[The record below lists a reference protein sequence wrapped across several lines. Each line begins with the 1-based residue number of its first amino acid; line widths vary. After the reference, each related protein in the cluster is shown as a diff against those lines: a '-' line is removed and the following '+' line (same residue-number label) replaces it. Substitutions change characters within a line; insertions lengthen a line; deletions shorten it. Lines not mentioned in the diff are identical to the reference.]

1 MGPRIYPLAPATW
14 GEGVELPVDNVV
26 QAPLFNDFAG
36 MAGMAHEEV
45 LLQPNPLS
53 GSWRVRLLG
62 ASIDD
67 QESAQGRVIGEI
79 DPYYRERFTD
89 MRRVDASLLMPKTSA
104 TVAWDE
110 AAGQFAVRVLLP
122 PPLLAVPRNDA
133 PDDTLTLPSG
143 EMLVVDT
150 SMGEYTREEIT
161 ARSPGQ
167 WLVALHHIGS
177 LVAIT
182 LGPKLLG
189 AIRGDEATQLISYM
203 QATHTDS
210 QVPQLYARAV
220 LLQGMA
226 ALDVAEPS
234 EDNPAY
240 PVQQLKVPDVRL
252 AKPWSLIEFPD
263 DTWGVSVE
271 RDHVADPG
279 DYLHPKHTARYVS
292 LAGIE
297 RPDSVAPTTEEFE
310 RVQVAKPQPQPV
322 SQPVPEPQ
330 HPEPVERTDSA
341 PEDAA
346 PEDSAPEDTA
356 PEDAA
361 PEDVVPEEA
370 VQEPAPESPSQTEAV
385 PEPEPD
391 DEPEIGFTPETELVP
406 EPEFVPQVDFS
417 QEFSVESLLAS
428 ASVPKLAP
436 EPELEPDHEP
446 ENQDDEEFFIDLDD
460 PNLSEVEKVR
470 LRRKQ
475 REREGGGRHRR

>member
-14 GEGVELPVDNVV
+14 GEGVELPVDNVI

-36 MAGMAHEEV
+36 MAGKAREEV

-62 ASIDD
+62 TSIDD

-89 MRRVDASLLMPKTSA
+89 MRRVDASLLMPKTTA
-104 TVAWDE
+104 TVAWDQ

-133 PDDTLTLPSG
+133 PDDTLTLPAG

-150 SMGEYTREEIT
+150 SMGEYTSEEIA

-189 AIRGDEATQLISYM
+189 AIRGDEAQQLISFM
-203 QATHTDS
+203 QAARTDS
-210 QVPQLYARAV
+210 QSPQLYARAV

-226 ALDVAEPS
+226 ALDVAAPS
-234 EDNPAY
+234 DDNPAY
-240 PVQQLKVPDVRL
+240 PVQQLKVPDTRL

-271 RDHVADPG
+271 RDHVADPS
-279 DYLHPKHTARYVS
+279 DYLRPKHTARYVS
-292 LAGIE
+292 LAGVE
-297 RPDSVAPTTEEFE
+297 RPESVAPSTERFA
-310 RVQVAKPQPQPV
+310 RVQVPQPQPQPAPEPV
-322 SQPVPEPQ
+322 PTPEPAPEPQQPVPAPEPQQPVPEPELVEQ
-330 HPEPVERTDSA
+330 PEA
-341 PEDAA
+341 M
-346 PEDSAPEDTA
+346 
-356 PEDAA
+356 
-361 PEDVVPEEA
+361 
-370 VQEPAPESPSQTEAV
+370 
-385 PEPEPD
+385 PEPEV
-391 DEPEIGFTPETELVP
+391 EFTPETELVP
-406 EPEFVPQVDFS
+406 EPESALVPEADLTPTVDFS
-417 QEFSVESLLAS
+417 QEFSLDSLLAS
-428 ASVPKLAP
+428 ASVPAVAPEFDEEPGFEP
-436 EPELEPDHEP
+436 EPEPAPEDLEGFE
-446 ENQDDEEFFIDLDD
+446 ENEDLNIDWDD

-475 REREGGGRHRR
+475 RARDGGGRHRR